1 MTVKDVLQLPSLKR
15 AKVIAGDSA
24 INKVVASV
32 SVLEYSQITTT
43 QAEIYKHI
51 NFNNDEL
58 VLTAFAS
65 VRDDV
70 EAQCE
75 NIRALAEAGELG
87 IILFYVGLVVPKV
100 DPKLIETANQC
111 DFLVILMPKN
121 EPELTYS
128 SVITEIMF
136 AVFNDQIENPNFS
149 AELVE
154 KVSSMPTYQQNIDMV
169 LRLLSD
175 RLRASVAITNEE
187 MSLISSQQW
196 PQTNHVIW
204 RKILNNRQSG
214 NHQTGNHIYIDKV
227 NDKNRQL
234 VIYKEHGELSHTL
247 QKQAIETIRISLNL
261 WDNDDA
267 DHNLVDLLDAII
279 QNRPQKISQL
289 AKQNHISINALSM
302 LLIISNLEKADN
314 INRIKADIKRISSS
328 LANVIICEAYRDE
341 ILILPVTR
349 PATLQD
355 WDDWQSAILHYAR
368 QQHLQLT
375 LTKFNDL
382 HGEATIRDA
391 YINHYKYLPTTE
403 IIFPTKTTFSEQ
415 DLQFARSCQELINQC
430 GEPIESRIRL
440 INQLPASMIKT
451 LLVFLLDARGSVEDA
466 ANILFIHRN
475 TAKYRLKKISNY
487 FGFKIGIMPE
497 SLVVYQA
504 AAIYR
509 IVNGDPA

>member
-1 MTVKDVLQLPSLKR
+1 MPISVTIKDVLQLPSVKR
-15 AKVIAGDSA
+15 AEVIAGDSA

-51 NFNNDEL
+51 NFNNNEL

-100 DPKLIETANQC
+100 DQKLIETANQC
-111 DFLVILMPKN
+111 DFLMILMPKN

-196 PQTNHVIW
+196 PQTNRVIW
-204 RKILNNRQSG
+204 RKILNDR
-214 NHQTGNHIYIDKV
+214 QTGNHIYIDKV

-247 QKQAIETIRISLNL
+247 QKKAIETIRISLNL

-289 AKQNHISINALSM
+289 AKQNHISINALPM
-302 LLIISNLEKADN
+302 LLIISTLEKADN

-328 LANVIICEAYRDE
+328 LANVVICEAYRNE

-355 WDDWQSAILHYAR
+355 LDDWQSAILHYAH

-375 LTKFNDL
+375 LTRFNDL
-382 HGEATIRDA
+382 
-391 YINHYKYLPTTE
+391 
-403 IIFPTKTTFSEQ
+403 
-415 DLQFARSCQELINQC
+415 
-430 GEPIESRIRL
+430 
-440 INQLPASMIKT
+440 
-451 LLVFLLDARGSVEDA
+451 
-466 ANILFIHRN
+466 FITSKR
-475 TAKYRLKKISNY
+475 
-487 FGFKIGIMPE
+487 
-497 SLVVYQA
+497 
-504 AAIYR
+504 
-509 IVNGDPA
+509 